1 MASLNRVTL
10 IGRVVRDPELRK
22 TNSGLSV
29 TSFSIAVDNL
39 VKNGNEKSASFI
51 NCSSWNKT
59 AELITKYAPKG
70 TLIGVDCRLYQRS
83 YVDKN
88 NQNRS
93 IIEVVVDTVQF
104 LEKRNED
111 HSEVQS
117 LQDNDDNQTSIQE
130 GIDSADDDLPF

>member
-39 VKNGNEKSASFI
+39 VKNGNEKSASLI

-59 AELITKYAPKG
+59 AELITQYAPKG
-70 TLIGVDCRLYQRS
+70 TLICVDGRLYQRS